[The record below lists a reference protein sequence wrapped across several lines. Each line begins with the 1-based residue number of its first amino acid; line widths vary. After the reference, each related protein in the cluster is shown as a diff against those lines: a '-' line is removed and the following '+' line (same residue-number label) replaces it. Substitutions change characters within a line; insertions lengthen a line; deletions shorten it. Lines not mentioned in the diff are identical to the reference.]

1 MPKIQMAVRNFA
13 SDGLDVWLVWCF
25 EHCLKREHEQVQ
37 KELMHLA
44 TSLGVKFVCH
54 KKAAGFLSW
63 LDGRAGTMLI
73 IADWRET
80 KPIVKKLSERSNR
93 CILRM
98 CVVGRSEKML
108 RNASLFAGRQ
118 STGAEILVTSSF
130 SCESV
135 EEFIRS
141 YVQAARETTKCAEIK
156 LMSLPLQTKPIETL
170 PWLSLPGLLESI
182 QDPETAG
189 MLEQLIRQTM
199 WQVYED

>member
-1 MPKIQMAVRNFA
+1 MAAHNPA

-25 EHCLKREHEQVQ
+25 EHCLKPEYAQVH

-44 TSLGVKFVCH
+44 TSLDVKFARH

-63 LDGRAGTMLI
+63 LDSGNSRTVTVLI

-80 KPIVKKLSERSNR
+80 KPIVAELSTRSNH
-93 CILRM
+93 CVARM
-98 CVVGRSEKML
+98 CVVGQSEKMF

-118 STGAEILVTSSF
+118 STGFEIVVASSF

-135 EEFIRS
+135 EELIRS
-141 YVQAARETTKCAEIK
+141 YMRNAPETTRCGEIDTMQPK
-156 LMSLPLQTKPIETL
+156 SVDTVFL
-170 PWLSLPGLLESI
+170 LSLPSLRRSI
-182 QDPETAG
+182 QDPNTAG